1 MVRLHITVIT
11 GNVTFAHNKAYIYYR
26 DADVFREGEVLGK
39 KEKSGVPLMGIP
51 TGSAPFFALI
61 GKVHFTR
68 RPQQQEQ
75 LSALTAGA
83 VKDEE
88 QENDD
93 DDPRKSVVLEEVAKA
108 SHDKPP
114 GFSAV
119 F

>member
-11 GNVTFAHNKAYIYYR
+11 GNVTYAITMRTFTTAMPTISVRERYGEKR
-26 DADVFREGEVLGK
+26 KKRRTADGNTHRQCAVFCANREGSLHAP
-39 KEKSGVPLMGIP
+39 S
-51 TGSAPFFALI
+51 SA
-61 GKVHFTR
+61 
-68 RPQQQEQ
+68 
-75 LSALTAGA
+75 AGA
-83 VKDEE
+83 VEDEE

-93 DDPRKSVVLEEVAKA
+93 DDPREGVVFKEVAKA